1 MRKLV
6 IFAESEF
13 AGRQR
18 AVAFVQRRIAY
29 RVVVFVEIAGAGIVA
44 AVAGTIF
51 IPDAPSTQGMK
62 LSRRDH
68 LPLQIHRA

>member
-6 IFAESEF
+6 IFTEPKF

-18 AVAFVQRRIAY
+18 AVAFVQRRVAH
-29 RVVVFVEIAGAGIVA
+29 RVVVFIEIAGAGIVA
-44 AVAGTIF
+44 AVAGAIF
-51 IPDAPSTQGMK
+51 IPDAPGTQGMK

-68 LPLQIHRA
+68 LPLQVHRA